1 MKGFTASSSTDNSP
15 SKKLPSSLTSDVDDH
30 NEDEDDSSA
39 ISKGPGGLSS
49 KFSGLMSQLAKKDT
63 VQSDSEDLSMN
74 EKKS

>member
-15 SKKLPSSLTSDVDDH
+15 SKKSPSSLTSDVDDH
-30 NEDEDDSSA
+30 NEDDSSA
-39 ISKGPGGLSS
+39 ISKGPGSLSS